1 MKKCYGMMEFNGM
14 KDGKE
19 FKPYVPAEKA
29 VSEFT
34 ITSVVTGV
42 LLAVVFGAANAYL
55 GLRVGMTVSA
65 SIPAAVVSM
74 GVLRILLK
82 RKSILE
88 SNMVQTIGSAGESLA
103 AGAIFT
109 MPAFFCGK
117 RRGQRCAGNAFHL
130 ADCTNGRASW
140 CPVHGAASECAD
152 CEGT

>member
-1 MKKCYGMMEFNGM
+1 M

-88 SNMVQTIGSAGESLA
+88 SKMCIREQVLMRLLGILTTDNLSHKKQ
-103 AGAIFT
+103 
-109 MPAFFCGK
+109 
-117 RRGQRCAGNAFHL
+117 
-130 ADCTNGRASW
+130 
-140 CPVHGAASECAD
+140 
-152 CEGT
+152 

>member
-1 MKKCYGMMEFNGM
+1 MMEFNGM

-88 SNMVQTIGSAGESLA
+88 SKMCIRDRRDGVDCLVTVITLL
-103 AGAIFT
+103 
-109 MPAFFCGK
+109 PFFLL
-117 RRGQRCAGNAFHL
+117 RDAHMAVRLNQAWHY
-130 ADCTNGRASW
+130 
-140 CPVHGAASECAD
+140 
-152 CEGT
+152 